1 MSLKGNW
8 KSALGIAALAAACNA
23 QAAPK
28 GVAVT
33 VVPEKSALGQED
45 DVVVRVTITNNSGA
59 PQYILKSRT
68 PFNGIEEALFEVKRD
83 GQPVVYLGA
92 HIKRGA
98 PTAADYFVLKPGA
111 SHSVKV
117 ELSALYDMSVSGDY
131 QISYKQASPQL
142 FLAQAQTGGRFGA
155 AAAFDADSAGGDN
168 ASLVSAPASVWI
180 DGRTA
185 RGQKSQVMLDIE
197 AMKQAAAQP
206 AAASLSFSKCTTS
219 QQTTITQ
226 AIAAGTSMANNS
238 NAYMQNGVIG
248 TRYTK
253 WFGANNT
260 TRVNTVKAH
269 FAAIKDAF
277 ANKPVTVD
285 CGCNQSYYAYVYP
298 TQPYKIYVCKA
309 FWSAPMSGTDSKG
322 GTLVHEM
329 SHFNAVAGTDD
340 HVYGQSGAASLAISN
355 PAQAVDNAD
364 SHEYFAENTPAL
376 N

>member
-1 MSLKGNW
+1 MSLKGIW
-8 KSALGIAALAAACNA
+8 KSALGMAALAAACNA

-33 VVPEKSALGQED
+33 VVPEKHALGQND
-45 DVVVRVTITNNSGA
+45 DVVVKVTITNNSGA
-59 PQYILKSRT
+59 PQYILKART
-68 PFNGIEEALFEVKRD
+68 PFEGMDEALFDIKRD
-83 GQPVVYLGA
+83 GQPVPYLGA
-92 HIKRGA
+92 HIKRAA
-98 PTAADYFVLKPGA
+98 PTRADYFLLKPGA

-131 QISYKQASPQL
+131 QISYKQVSPQL
-142 FLAQAQTGGRFGA
+142 FLAEPGT
-155 AAAFDADSAGGDN
+155 DGDH
-168 ASLVSAPASVWI
+168 ATLVSAPASVWI
-180 DGRTA
+180 DGRVG

-206 AAASLSFSKCTTS
+206 SAGGLSFSKCTTT

-226 AIAAGTSMANNS
+226 AMSAGSAMAS
-238 NAYMQNGVIG
+238 DSDAYMQRGVIG
-248 TRYTK
+248 SRYTK
-253 WFGANNT
+253 WFGANNAS
-260 TRVNTVKAH
+260 RVATVKAN

-285 CGCNQSYYAYVYP
+285 CGCNKTYYAYVYP

-309 FWSAPMSGTDSKG
+309 FWAAPMTGTDSKG

-329 SHFNAVAGTDD
+329 SHFNVVAGTDD
-340 HVYGQSGAASLAISN
+340 HVYGQSGAANLAITN
-355 PAQAVDNAD
+355 PDLAVQNAD
-364 SHEYFAENTPAL
+364 SHEYFGENTPAL